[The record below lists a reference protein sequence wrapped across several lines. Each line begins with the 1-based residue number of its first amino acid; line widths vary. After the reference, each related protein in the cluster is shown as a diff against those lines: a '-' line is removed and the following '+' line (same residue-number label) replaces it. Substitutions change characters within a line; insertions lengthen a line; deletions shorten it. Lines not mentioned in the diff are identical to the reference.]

1 MPVSIEE
8 RLDLLEKKVS
18 EINNTTL
25 KKELKKSDKKPR
37 AASKY
42 NTFVQEY
49 IEKEKKS
56 GTIKTHKD
64 LFKEAAKAWSAN
76 KSTLTK

>member
-1 MPVSIEE
+1 MPPSIEE

-18 EINNTTL
+18 EFNNGVS
-25 KKELKKSDKKPR
+25 KKTEKKPR

-49 IEKEKKS
+49 IEKEKKA
-56 GTIKTHKD
+56 GTTKNHKD

-76 KSTLTK
+76 KTNVK

>member
-1 MPVSIEE
+1 MSPSIEE
-8 RLDLLEKKVS
+8 RLDLLEKRVS
-18 EINNTTL
+18 EFNEFS
-25 KKELKKSDKKPR
+25 KKELKKVDKKPR

-49 IEKEKKS
+49 IEKEKKGGS
-56 GTIKTHKD
+56 TKNHKD

-76 KSTLTK
+76 KTSVK